1 MQQLFRRFAVCL
13 TAILV
18 LTQPLAA
25 QSTEYQL
32 AQIVTERKPFMF
44 DLQTAYWVLFD
55 LNKGKTTDYGAAA
68 EAADSMIGIMDS
80 FTALLLPG
88 TAHGEA
94 PGTRAKPEIWSD
106 TEAFDAAVQN
116 FKTAVAALSK
126 AASTG
131 DPAVYRNEFEAFT
144 AACTGCHGLRP
155 SSGGPFRFAYGE

>member
-1 MQQLFRRFAVCL
+1 MERMFRRFAVCL
-13 TAILV
+13 AAILL

-55 LNKGKTTDYGAAA
+55 LNKGKATDFDAGA
-68 EAADSMIGIMDS
+68 EAADSMIGIMDR

-88 TAHGEA
+88 TARGEA
-94 PGTRAKPEIWSD
+94 PGTRAKPEIWTD
-106 TEAFDAAVQN
+106 AEAFDAAVRN
-116 FKTAVAALSK
+116 FKDSARTLSK
-126 AASTG
+126 AASAG
-131 DPAVYRNEFEAFT
+131 DPEAFRSGFEAFT

-155 SSGGPFRFAYGE
+155 SSGGPFRFAHGE